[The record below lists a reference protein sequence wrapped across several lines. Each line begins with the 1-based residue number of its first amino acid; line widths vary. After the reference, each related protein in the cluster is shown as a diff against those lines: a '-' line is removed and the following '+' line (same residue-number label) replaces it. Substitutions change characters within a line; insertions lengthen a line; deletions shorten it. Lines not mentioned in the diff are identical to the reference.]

1 MCRVDFF
8 QEAEIQLSKTLLPNK
23 PQRPEREKL
32 VSGYICV
39 VPKPCGTESSS
50 LVLHIVFLECP
61 FPSSLCMY
69 VCMYVSIIY
78 LFMTSTLTTYN
89 LIGTHSSLWERIKE
103 GSISWTLKTGMGLSL
118 VSLAD
123 CWLWKGQHLWE
134 ISAMLSSWTK
144 PTAIIIVPRKC
155 NAVLCQRLYMA
166 GWQV

>member
-8 QEAEIQLSKTLLPNK
+8 QVAEIQLSKTFLPNK

-32 VSGYICV
+32 VSGCICV
-39 VPKPCGTESSS
+39 VPKPCGTESS
-50 LVLHIVFLECP
+50 LFCILCFLSALSWV
-61 FPSSLCMY
+61 PS
-69 VCMYVSIIY
+69 VCMYVFIIY

-118 VSLAD
+118 VSLVD

-155 NAVLCQRLYMA
+155 NSVLCQRLYMA